1 LSYSVHPRPQ
11 LERASF
17 FSLDGD
23 WEFAFD
29 DQGIWQLPGEPVF
42 SHTITVPYAPE
53 APRSGIHD
61 EGFHPVVWYRKAIEL
76 SAEQTPAPNQTLML
90 HFGAIDYESD
100 VWVNDRH
107 VAHHIGGHTP
117 VRVAITNHD
126 GRSLS
131 IVVRAKDDASDMHK
145 PRGKQDWKR
154 QGHGI
159 WYPRT
164 TGIWQ
169 SVWLERV
176 AASHIDLLHWTP
188 DFGRFEIRLD
198 TRTILPG
205 AHRLRVRLSLD
216 GRDLVDDEYGVTGA
230 MTRRVISLPDP
241 GIDDARAQFVW
252 SPEHPQLIDA
262 TVTLLDADG
271 TAIDEVKS
279 YTALRG
285 VSTANGRF
293 IMNGRSVILRLVL
306 DQGYWREGV
315 MTASDDELR
324 RDVEL
329 TKSLGFNGVRKH
341 QKIENPRFLYW
352 ADVLGLLVWEEM
364 PSAYSFSSTA
374 ITRLT
379 SEWQEAIERDYS
391 HPCIVAWVP
400 FNESWGIPEL
410 PHDVR
415 QRSYQQALY
424 HLTKA
429 LDPTRPVSG
438 NDGWE
443 QIATDIFA
451 VHDYNHSG
459 DVLVGRYRTAEAF
472 ARTLTT
478 FRSAGRVLEIDGHPF
493 AGQPIMVTE
502 FGGIAFF
509 IGQEAGWGYSM
520 AVDPEDFVVRYA
532 DVLRGVTD
540 SEIVAGF
547 CYTQLT
553 DTYQEQ
559 NGVLTMD
566 RKPKGDLDRL
576 RAANLGIPVERLPKH
591 PLGYGVRWLAKAAAQ
606 DSATVKSMPGGP

>member
-1 LSYSVHPRPQ
+1 VTHSQHPRPQ
-11 LERASF
+11 MERGSF
-17 FSLDGD
+17 LSLDGSWD
-23 WEFAFD
+23 FAFD
-29 DQGIWQLPGEPVF
+29 DAGAWSLPGDATF
-42 SHTITVPYAPE
+42 SQTITVPYVPE

-61 EGFHPVVWYRKAIEL
+61 EGFHPVVWYRKTLEL
-76 SAEQTPAPNQTLML
+76 SADLAPNADQTLIL
-90 HFGAIDYESD
+90 HFGAVDYESD
-100 VWVNDRH
+100 VWINGRH
-107 VAHHIGGHTP
+107 AARHIGGHTP
-117 VRVAITNHD
+117 VRVDITAQD
-126 GRSLS
+126 GNTIE
-131 IVVRAKDDASDMHK
+131 IVVRAKDDPLDMHK
-145 PRGKQDWKR
+145 PRGKQDWLPAP
-154 QGHGI
+154 HGI

-176 AASHIDLLHWTP
+176 SRSHIERIHWTP
-188 DFGRFEIRLD
+188 DFAQFTFRFDAKIRHPDLQK
-198 TRTILPG
+198 
-205 AHRLRVRLSLD
+205 LRVRLSLD
-216 GRDLVDDEYGVTGA
+216 GRTLVEDEFGVTGSD
-230 MTRRVISLPDP
+230 TRRVIALPDP
-241 GIDDARAQFVW
+241 GIDDARAQYVW

-262 TVTLLDADG
+262 EVTLVGADG
-271 TAIDEVKS
+271 TVLDKVKS
-279 YTALRG
+279 YTAIRG

-293 IMNGRSVILRLVL
+293 IMNGRSTILRLVL
-306 DQGYWREGV
+306 DQGYWREGI
-315 MTASDDELR
+315 MTASDEELR

-364 PSAYSFSSTA
+364 PSAYAFSTEAMARVTA
-374 ITRLT
+374 
-379 SEWQEAIERDYS
+379 EWQEAIERDYS
-391 HPCIVAWVP
+391 HPCIVTWVP

-410 PHDVR
+410 PHDPR

-424 HLTKA
+424 HLTKG

-451 VHDYNHSG
+451 VHDYDHDG
-459 DVLVGRYRTAEAF
+459 DVLVGRYQTKEAF
-472 ARTLTT
+472 LGTLKS
-478 FRSAGRVLEIDGHPF
+478 FRSAGRVLEIDGFPY

-502 FGGIAFF
+502 FGGIAYF
-509 IGQEAGWGYSM
+509 IGQEAGWGYST
-520 AVDPEDFVVRYA
+520 ATDTKDFLLRYA

-566 RKPKGDLDRL
+566 RKPKGDVTKL
-576 RAANLGIPVERLPKH
+576 RAANLGVTVARLPKD
-591 PLGYGVRWLAKAAAQ
+591 PLGYNTRWLAKTKKA
-606 DSATVKSMPGGP
+606 